1 MYYFYNLQKST
12 WLINVYNFLNNS
24 VSTYLLRKQAAAVE
38 DGNRSEEGEGKKKER
53 EDLEEDRRQNRD
65 RGGGR
70 KGDHISDTQMTSP
83 AMQKKTIR
91 F

>member
-12 WLINVYNFLNNS
+12 WLIDVYNFLNNS

-65 RGGGR
+65 RGGR

>member
-38 DGNRSEEGEGKKKER
+38 DGNRSEEGEGKK
-53 EDLEEDRRQNRD
+53 
-65 RGGGR
+65 R
-70 KGDHISDTQMTSP
+70 KGRIWR
-83 AMQKKTIR
+83 KTEDKTETEEEEEKEIILVTHR
-91 F
+91 

>member
-12 WLINVYNFLNNS
+12 RLIDVYNFLNNS

-38 DGNRSEEGEGKKKER
+38 GGNRSEEGEGKKER
-53 EDLEEDRRQNRD
+53 EDLEEDRGQNRD